1 VPFFSRPGGPR
12 MVLVIVAGILN
23 GVFLLPVRLTRGW
36 KWENTW
42 AVYSLVA
49 MLLVP
54 WTAALLTIP
63 RLFAAYGGAATAVS
77 IVLVCGIGWG
87 IGSLLYGVAARMV
100 GMALTYAIVL
110 GLTSAVGALI
120 PLLLLHPA
128 EIRSSAGHAVLAG
141 VAVSMVGIAICA
153 KAGGAGSAKQGARA
167 VAVHTYWLGM
177 LACLGSGLLS
187 PLINVGFAFG
197 TPVMKNAI
205 AHGARPAFSANA
217 VWVVVLTAGC
227 LVNIGYCLFMLKQNR
242 SWGAFQAR
250 EQRGANWTYAV
261 AAGLLWAGAYFFYG
275 AGASRIG
282 DMGAAI
288 AWPIATS
295 VAIVVGNLTA
305 IASGEWKDRGRKA
318 SALLFTGV
326 AMLVASVWIIAAGVP
341 RS

>member
-1 VPFFSRPGGPR
+1 
-12 MVLVIVAGILN
+12 MILVVFAGVLN
-23 GVFLLPVRLTRGW
+23 GAFLLPVRLTRGW

-54 WTAALLTIP
+54 WAAALLTIP
-63 RLFAAYGGAATAVS
+63 HLFAAYGGAAGAVS
-77 IVLVCGIGWG
+77 IAIACGAGWG
-87 IGSLLYGVAARMV
+87 VGSLLYGVAARMV

-128 EIRSSAGHAVLAG
+128 EIHSPPGHAVLAG
-141 VAVSMVGIAICA
+141 VAVSMLGIVICA
-153 KAGGAGSAKQGARA
+153 KAGGASSAKQDARTGAAR
-167 VAVHTYWLGM
+167 TYWLGVV
-177 LACLGSGLLS
+177 ACVGSGLLS

-197 TPVMKNAI
+197 APVMKNAI
-205 AHGARPAFSANA
+205 AQGAYPAFSANA

-227 LVNIGYCLFMLKQNR
+227 LVNTGYCLFVLKQNR
-242 SWGAFQAR
+242 SWGVFHTR
-250 EQRGANWTYAV
+250 EQRGMNWTYAV
-261 AAGLLWAGAYFFYG
+261 GAGFLWVGAYFFYG
-275 AGASRIG
+275 AGANRIG

-341 RS
+341 RP